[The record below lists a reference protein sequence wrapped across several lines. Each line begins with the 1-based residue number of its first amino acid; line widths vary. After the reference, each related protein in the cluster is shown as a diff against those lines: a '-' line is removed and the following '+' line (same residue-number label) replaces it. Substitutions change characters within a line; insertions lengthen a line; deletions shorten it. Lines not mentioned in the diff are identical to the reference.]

1 MKFFIAVFLSS
12 LIALPAWAG
21 VNNQVS
27 IDVIKHPSKTWR
39 FNNVKAYVSE
49 KGVRVK
55 GYLTADHTFGLPKGH
70 IDIAVYSA
78 DGNLIKE
85 TTSKHF
91 PRKLRYKA
99 GRKGKVR
106 FSADFAETLAPNSAI
121 KIAFHSSNK
130 SVKANSAHHNTIIQ

>member
-12 LIALPAWAG
+12 LITPPAWAG
-21 VNNQVS
+21 VNNQIS

-39 FNNVKAYVSE
+39 FTNVNSYVSE

-78 DGNLIKE
+78 DGDLIKE
-85 TTSKHF
+85 TTSKYF
-91 PRKLRYKA
+91 PRRLRYKA

-106 FSADFAETLAPNSAI
+106 FAADIAETLTPNSTI
-121 KIAFHSSNK
+121 KIAFHSTNQ
-130 SVKANSAHHNTIIQ
+130 SVKANSAHHNTVIQ